1 MLDDKIDDNED
12 VDFKYFILTSNE
24 DVMKSYVVMQRH
36 SLGKNKS
43 EKKIQKKKQNNKLTF
58 SYLNK
63 LNVVLSIWLKCKCLA
78 IEMII

>member
-36 SLGKNKS
+36 SLEKKNKS
-43 EKKIQKKKQNNKLTF
+43 EKK
-58 SYLNK
+58 
-63 LNVVLSIWLKCKCLA
+63 
-78 IEMII
+78 

>member
-43 EKKIQKKKQNNKLTF
+43 EKKIQKKKTK
-58 SYLNK
+58 
-63 LNVVLSIWLKCKCLA
+63 
-78 IEMII
+78 